1 MPREG
6 FRLLAVAR
14 RPYPAAHPRLSVDT

>member
-14 RPYPAAHPRLSVDT
+14 RRYPAAHPRLSVDT